1 MFPAASSGRFW
12 RRKEIKEIPFQSGW
26 IDSNIVELY
35 SWVMKVTVDIPDA
48 DLADICRLT
57 GESCE
62 GPAVLR
68 MVTDALMM
76 KRREQIARKF
86 VTGEWGVELEGWEA
100 DQEAERIA
108 NLKLSKVW
116 QS

>member
-1 MFPAASSGRFW
+1 MESGGLP
-12 RRKEIKEIPFQSGW
+12 IYHW
-26 IDSNIVELY
+26 I
-35 SWVMKVTVDIPDA
+35 MKVTVDIPDA

-57 GESCE
+57 GESRE
-62 GPAVLR
+62 GPALLKLINY
-68 MVTDALMM
+68 ALMM
-76 KRREQIARKF
+76 KRREHFARKF

-108 NLKLSKVW
+108 NLRLFSVW

>member
-1 MFPAASSGRFW
+1 M
-12 RRKEIKEIPFQSGW
+12 
-26 IDSNIVELY
+26 ELY
-35 SWVMKVTVDIPDA
+35 NWVMKVTVDIPDA

-57 GESCE
+57 GESRE